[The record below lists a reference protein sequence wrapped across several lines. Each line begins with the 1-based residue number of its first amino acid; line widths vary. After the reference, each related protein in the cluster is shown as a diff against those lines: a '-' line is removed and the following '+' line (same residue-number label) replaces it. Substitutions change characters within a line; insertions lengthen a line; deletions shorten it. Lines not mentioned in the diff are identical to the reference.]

1 MRSKINL
8 LPEIRKGSFVS
19 YLAFQMKSLFSPFKL
34 LNMMKSFN
42 NCVLNFQR
50 DKISQRKLNIAIQNK
65 ILQPQQKVKCRQFD
79 FLFPFE
85 IEVNF

>member
-1 MRSKINL
+1 
-8 LPEIRKGSFVS
+8 
-19 YLAFQMKSLFSPFKL
+19 
-34 LNMMKSFN
+34 MKSFN